1 MTTAIAQVKSE
12 MAAIGKCQRDTLD
25 AIRQAEA
32 DGDDFSKALA
42 VGAGITELRKALT
55 PATVAAISQL
65 AGSPI
70 GFRTDKDKPAGG
82 TGYSSDTVRDCVIV
96 ALLRG
101 LALCGNEFNIIS
113 GQCYIT
119 REGWAA
125 MLKAVPGLCDLECA
139 VGLPEVSPHN
149 GQVLLVDAEASAVVD
164 GRKISVAANRIGN
177 FDNRL
182 AVTAYKADIDQ
193 ARGKAKG
200 RILRMLYERITGS
213 EIGQPEDGVEVRV
226 VEPDKPAAIEDDGF
240 GKWRLELLHASD
252 DAKALGAAIK
262 KATENKDVG
271 RLAELAAKA
280 DEHKKAKTLNQQDYD
295 RVKRFL
301 GWADDKVRG

>member
-12 MAAIGKCQRDTLD
+12 MAAIGQVQRDTLD

-32 DGDDFSKALA
+32 EGDDFSKALA

-70 GFRTDKDKPAGG
+70 GFKTDKDNLPGK
-82 TGYSSDTVRDCVIV
+82 GYSSDTVRDCVIV

-101 LALCGNEFNIIS
+101 LSLCGNEFNIIR

-125 MLKAVPGLCDLECA
+125 MLKAVPGLCDLECS

-149 GQVLLVDAEASAVVD
+149 GQVLLVEAEASAVVN
-164 GRKISVAANRIGN
+164 GRKLSVTANRIGD

-182 AVTAYKADIDQ
+182 AVTAYESDIDQ

-240 GKWRLELLHASD
+240 GKWRLELQHASD

-271 RLAELAAKA
+271 RLAEIAAKA

-295 RVKRFL
+295 RVMRFL